1 MIPFRFSIV
10 SINEEKNSYG
20 GNEMEN
26 VKPELIEKA
35 KKAKTAEEL
44 RALAGEN
51 GMELTEE
58 QANAYYAQFHP
69 TSGEMADEE
78 LENVAG
84 GGCHSG
90 DGRLV
95 VTVGYNCENWVCTC
109 GNKYSRVEYF
119 GHDAMNLCTRCR
131 KSRCCENCKHM
142 SYERG
147 LWLCNHPAN
156 KD

>member
-1 MIPFRFSIV
+1 
-10 SINEEKNSYG
+10 
-20 GNEMEN
+20 MEN

-35 KKAKTAEEL
+35 KKAKTSEEL
-44 RALAGEN
+44 RAFAGEN

-95 VTVGYNCENWVCTC
+95 LPSATIVKIGFVLAATSIPEWNILAT
-109 GNKYSRVEYF
+109 
-119 GHDAMNLCTRCR
+119 TQ
-131 KSRCCENCKHM
+131 
-142 SYERG
+142 
-147 LWLCNHPAN
+147 
-156 KD
+156 